1 MHILIAAV
9 SSARNPSGI
18 CRHAA
23 NLARSLAEV
32 PEISRVTLLL
42 GPWQLMYFQHAFGL
56 RGAKLHVATADVE
69 NNSPARNLWYYRTLP
84 RLAEEH
90 AADVVH
96 LSFPVPVS
104 RQRFRRPLLVSLHDL
119 YPYDIPANFGITR
132 VPFNRIFLRQC
143 LKESD
148 AVVCSSDFTRERL
161 RCLRPEA
168 WLKATTIHQ
177 GVAIDPR
184 RSRMPLI
191 PEISG
196 RPFLLA
202 VGQHRSNKN
211 LSLLLSAVA
220 ELRQRDQSNR
230 RMRLLIVGAEGPE
243 TRTLHSVVEQHSIQD
258 QVIFRKALSDDE
270 LCWLYRNCALLI
282 APSSIE
288 GFGLPVAEALHC
300 GSRVLCSDIPV
311 FHEIGGAQCSYFSLT
326 LNKPVDTLVDAMQSA
341 LHGPGPQASASNRF
355 SPSEI
360 AQQHVRLYSS
370 LISGDRSLFP
380 QLDSVRDAEYAS

>member
-23 NLARSLAEV
+23 NLAKSLAEA
-32 PEISRVTLLL
+32 PGISRVTLLL
-42 GPWQLMYFQHAFGL
+42 GTWQVAYFQHAFGL
-56 RGAKLHVATADVE
+56 QDAKLHVATADVD
-69 NNSPARNLWYYRTLP
+69 NNSWARNVWYYRMLP
-84 RLAEEH
+84 LLAEEH

-104 RQRFRRPLLVSLHDL
+104 RRRFRRPVLVSLHDL
-119 YPYDIPANFGITR
+119 YPYDIPANFGTIR
-132 VPFNRIFLRQC
+132 VPFNRAILRQC
-143 LKESD
+143 LNDSD

-161 RCLRPEA
+161 RSLRPEA
-168 WLKATTIHQ
+168 WRKATTIRQ

-196 RPFLLA
+196 RSFLLA
-202 VGQHRSNKN
+202 VGQHRRNKN

-220 ELRQRDQSNR
+220 ELRQRDQSR
-230 RMRLLIVGAEGPE
+230 GMRLLIVGAEGPE
-243 TRTLHSVVEQHSIQD
+243 TRTLHAVMKQHSIQD

-282 APSSIE
+282 APSNIE

-311 FHEIGGAQCSYFSLT
+311 FREVGGEQCSYFALT
-326 LNKPVDTLVDAMQSA
+326 QNKPVNTLADAIQSA
-341 LHGPGPQASASNRF
+341 LDGVGPQASASNRF

-360 AQQHVRLYSS
+360 ARQHVRLYAS
-370 LISGDRSLFP
+370 LISGDHLLRP
-380 QLDSVRDAEYAS
+380 QADPVRYEGYAS

>member
-23 NLARSLAEV
+23 NLAKSLAEA
-32 PEISRVTLLL
+32 PGISRVTLLL
-42 GPWQLMYFQHAFGL
+42 GSWQVSYFQHAFGL
-56 RGAKLHVATADVE
+56 RGAKLHVATVDVR
-69 NNSPARNLWYYRTLP
+69 NNSWARNLWYYRTLP

-104 RQRFRRPLLVSLHDL
+104 RQRFHRPLLVSLHDL
-119 YPYDIPANFGITR
+119 YPYDIPANFGTAR
-132 VPFNRIFLRQC
+132 VLFNRVFLQQC
-143 LKESD
+143 LNESD

-161 RCLRPEA
+161 RSVRPA
-168 WLKATTIHQ
+168 ASQKATTIHQ

-184 RSRMPLI
+184 RSRMPSI

-196 RPFLLA
+196 RQFLLA
-202 VGQHRSNKN
+202 VGQHRRNKN
-211 LSLLLSAVA
+211 LGLLLLAVA
-220 ELRQRDQSNR
+220 ELRRRDQASR

-243 TRTLHSVVEQHSIQD
+243 TRALHSVIKQHSIQD
-258 QVIFRKALSDDE
+258 QVIFQKALSDDE
-270 LCWLYRNCALLI
+270 LCWLYRRCALLI

-311 FHEIGGAQCSYFSLT
+311 FREIGGVQCSYFSLT
-326 LNKPVDTLVDAMQSA
+326 QNKQVDTLVDAIQSA
-341 LHGPGPQASASNRF
+341 LDGTGSQDSVSNRF

-360 AQQHVRLYSS
+360 AQQHVTLYSR
-370 LISGDRSLFP
+370 LMSGDPSLLP
-380 QLDSVRDAEYAS
+380 QADSVRHAEYAS